1 MEFEW
6 DDNKNKV
13 NLEKH
18 GIDFEQAKEIF
29 MDDDR
34 IEKDDDRKDYGEM
47 RKKTIGKALDLIL
60 SVIYTMRGAVVRLI
74 SARAAS
80 RKERTEYLNNQNNHG
95 NE

>member
-6 DDNKNKV
+6 DENKSKI

-18 GIDFEQAKEIF
+18 GVDFNQAKDVF
-29 MDDDR
+29 ND
-34 IEKDDDRKDYGEM
+34 KDKMELPDNRKDYGEQ
-47 RKKTIGKALDLIL
+47 RVKIIGRAIDLIL
-60 SVIYTMRGAVVRLI
+60 SVIYTMRGAVVRII

-80 RKERTEYLNNQNNHG
+80 RAERDLYNNKKQSE